1 MIYGV
6 YCVRDLKTSFLS
18 PTVDVNDAS
27 AIRNFSHAIIASDN
41 IMHTHRS
48 DFQLFKLGGFDTDTG
63 DFIPLVNKDLIFEGK
78 DVE

>member
-1 MIYGV
+1 MLYGI

-27 AIRNFSHAIIASDN
+27 AVRNFSHAIIASDN

-48 DFQLFKLGGFDTDTG
+48 DFELFKLGTFDTDTASISLF
-63 DFIPLVNKDLIFEGK
+63 DVRELLFEGK